1 MDIVQKMV
9 NNIVENELTP
19 PKQDLN
25 KFQKIVPSLMK
36 KGLANLDLSMFSP
49 EIKHALLIV
58 LGNEYESIAQYEN
71 CIEVYRLGED
81 HDSLLRLGKKMLEE
95 GRIGHAIKSF
105 IAIGDV
111 ARLKEIGDQCVSK
124 FKFDYAFEIFSSIKD
139 KERFIE
145 LGSKCIEQKEYA
157 YALKA
162 FELAAS
168 PEHLNQLGDTC
179 LREEQIS
186 KALEAY
192 SLAGNTMM
200 SDFIKQNFSE

>member
-58 LGNEYESIAQYEN
+58 LGEEYERKGNLNDAVKSFVLAGAKDKLRQVGNDYESIAQYEN

-124 FKFDYAFEIFSSIKD
+124 FKFDYAFE
-139 KERFIE
+139 
-145 LGSKCIEQKEYA
+145 
-157 YALKA
+157 
-162 FELAAS
+162 LAAS